1 MHGHANVHPVRR
13 RQLHSTTAGESCGAC
28 ATRLTKALQTLRDTQ
43 FNTSPKDNP
52 YVEIDVPVSVFAT
65 VYAAVCPQPRFGEG
79 HLAAI
84 DVEMARYF
92 RLDFEILDS
101 KDQQPQ
107 EAAADAQ
114 SPDRELGINS
124 TGGIICLILEQGA
137 HQHDPYYQTDKI
149 KALLKQDGDDVSWIE
164 SHLPNTTFTC
174 GASQSANGLEYRYA
188 ISRHSDF
195 IDSVDISF
203 YMPPDAS
210 RRAPL
215 PENFAETMLCS
226 EILLLSNAV
235 VIVRLGIRDLI
246 ATMLANKRMGKDE
259 KWWLNGDYA
268 SLTFKERLEMT
279 RRGFTFTL
287 YDVFNG
293 EFTKSMMCPLV
304 MQSLQVV
311 VDRVGINATSPFS
324 EVRCDMSSHMI
335 PIEMRTKISRSVS
348 EEPLFSHEPIRMRQ
362 QHRFLVAHS
371 DNVDISLLWISRPTS
386 AILISFPEFSDDHP
400 FTTAHLFMNGTA
412 VAARTAGYMRH
423 RAWQDCGFKTSPS
436 GHRRRVYCYPLADIN
451 EPQRAVSF
459 IRAQEVSLRLQGC
472 RCSVGDEIFI
482 CSLGN
487 GTVTTL
493 QGWGGVTVYLDQ
505 L

>member
-1 MHGHANVHPVRR
+1 MI
-13 RQLHSTTAGESCGAC
+13 T
-28 ATRLTKALQTLRDTQ
+28 
-43 FNTSPKDNP
+43 
-52 YVEIDVPVSVFAT
+52 
-65 VYAAVCPQPRFGEG
+65 AVCPQPRFGEG

-101 KDQQPQ
+101 KDQQPKDAPVE
-107 EAAADAQ
+107 EAAAATTA
-114 SPDRELGINS
+114 SPDRGLGGNS
-124 TGGIICLILEQGA
+124 TGGIICLISEEEA
-137 HQHDPYYQTDKI
+137 HQRDPYFQIDKI
-149 KALLKQDGDDVSWIE
+149 KTLLKQDGEDVAWTE

-174 GASQSANGLEYRYA
+174 ASQSSANGLEYRYV

-195 IDSVDISF
+195 VDSVDISF
-203 YMPPDAS
+203 YMPPDS
-210 RRAPL
+210 CRRTPL
-215 PENFAETMLCS
+215 LENFAETMLCN
-226 EILLLSNAV
+226 EIMLLSNAV

-268 SLTFKERLEMT
+268 RLTFKERLEMT

-293 EFTKSMMCPLV
+293 EFPKSMLCPLV

-311 VDRVGINATSPFS
+311 VDRVGIDATSPFS

-335 PIEMRTKISRSVS
+335 PNEMRTKISHSVN
-348 EEPLFSHEPIRMRQ
+348 EEPLFSHLPIRMRQ

-400 FTTAHLFMNGTA
+400 FTTAHLLINGS
-412 VAARTAGYMRH
+412 VVVARTADYMRH
-423 RAWQDCGFKTSPS
+423 RAWQDCGFKTSPG

-459 IRAQEVSLRLQGC
+459 IRVHDVSLRLQGC

-487 GTVTTL
+487 GTVTTAPS
-493 QGWGGVTVYLDQ
+493 GVWGGVAVYLDQ